1 MSAAAN
7 TGMKRNFSKDAW
19 IAILSGVFDIDVS
32 SKLDSVDIDFN
43 GLNEVCFAFMSERD
57 LFALECFFYKK
68 LTIKEIRSVIWNNKV
83 TYFNVRY
90 DIKEARRNFLHRIN
104 MMRVG
109 SKIVGF
115 GNLADMASIKFDIFW
130 RQGV

>member
-1 MSAAAN
+1 
-7 TGMKRNFSKDAW
+7 MKRNFSKDAW
-19 IAILSGVFDIDVS
+19 IAILSGVFDIDVG

-57 LFALECFFYKK
+57 LFVLECFFLKK
-68 LTIKEIRSVIWNNKV
+68 LTIKEIKSVVWNNKV
-83 TYFNVRY
+83 TYSDVRY
-90 DIKEARRNFLHRIN
+90 AIRNARGNFLHRIN

-115 GNLADMASIKFDIFW
+115 GNLADMAAIKFGIFCW
-130 RQGV
+130 RQGI